1 MENERTDL
9 GERLSKATARR
20 DSLDTNLEAAQMAL
34 DEKEREME
42 DLRTR

>member
-9 GERLSKATARR
+9 GERLSKATVRR
-20 DSLDTNLEAAQMAL
+20 DSLDTKLEAAQMAL
-34 DEKEREME
+34 EKEREME

>member
-1 MENERTDL
+1 MENERTDR
-9 GERLSKATARR
+9 GERLSKATART